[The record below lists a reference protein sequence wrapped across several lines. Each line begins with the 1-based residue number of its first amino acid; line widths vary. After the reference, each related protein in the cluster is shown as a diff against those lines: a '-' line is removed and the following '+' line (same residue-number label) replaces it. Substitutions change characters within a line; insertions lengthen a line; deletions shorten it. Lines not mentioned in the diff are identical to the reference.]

1 MRINT
6 ILKLLQTT
14 TVGRLHIIIIGGILT
29 MKNGLKKKAGK
40 VGALMLALSMIV
52 GLMTSI
58 MEAYLQFR
66 QKQNRTLVKIQQL
79 YMALMAV
86 TQLY

>member
-6 ILKLLQTT
+6 ILKLLQT

-58 MEAYLQFR
+58 PGGVFA
-66 QKQNRTLVKIQQL
+66 IQ
-79 YMALMAV
+79 A
-86 TQLY
+86 

>member
-1 MRINT
+1 M
-6 ILKLLQTT
+6 
-14 TVGRLHIIIIGGILT
+14 HIIIIGGILT

-52 GLMTSI
+52 GLMTS
-58 MEAYLQFR
+58 AYLQFR